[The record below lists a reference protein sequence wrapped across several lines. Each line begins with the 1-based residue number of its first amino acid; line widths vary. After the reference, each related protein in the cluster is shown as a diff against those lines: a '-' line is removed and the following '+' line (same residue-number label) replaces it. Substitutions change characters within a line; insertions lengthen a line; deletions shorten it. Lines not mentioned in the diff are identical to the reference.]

1 MREIN
6 LCRNEPVITE
16 FHNGK
21 RTNKDIKEYQ
31 KKYREQKKKPVYT
44 FSVNRRPQYL
54 RAEPPQEHITRI

>member
-1 MREIN
+1 MRSIN

-31 KKYREQKKKPVYT
+31 RKYREQKKKEQFPKV
-44 FSVNRRPQYL
+44 FIAIIKN
-54 RAEPPQEHITRI
+54 

>member
-1 MREIN
+1 MRVIN

-31 KKYREQKKKPVYT
+31 KKYREQKKKEREALQSNIFKRT
-44 FSVNRRPQYL
+44 
-54 RAEPPQEHITRI
+54 

>member
-31 KKYREQKKKPVYT
+31 KKYREQKKKQPPKV
-44 FSVNRRPQYL
+44 FIIRLPRHLP
-54 RAEPPQEHITRI
+54 AEPLQERSGE